1 MPGLRDLRRLAAA
14 LTTCLL
20 ALAAAAAFAASSRPV
35 DVRDTVGV
43 IERARGEVRI
53 ERNGAVIDDVAAGQT
68 ITRRDHVSTGAGSRV
83 QLAFKDGSRV
93 AIGENAMLVIADF
106 LREEGRRSGALILDL
121 VRGAMRLVASKP
133 KEAPDKRVEVRTAAA
148 TISSQGVDLWSGL
161 VGGKRAVL
169 VIKGKVDVRNDA
181 GLVMLDRK
189 RFGTLVSDRLS
200 PPEKP
205 TIWPAH
211 RARESLTTVAIK

>member
-1 MPGLRDLRRLAAA
+1 MPGLPHLSRLAAVFTA
-14 LTTCLL
+14 GLL
-20 ALAAAAAFAASSRPV
+20 AIATVAAFADSTRPV
-35 DVRDTVGV
+35 DIRDTVGV
-43 IERARGEVRI
+43 VERAHGEVRI
-53 ERNGAVIDDVAAGQT
+53 ERNGALVGNVVAGQT
-68 ITRRDHVSTGAGSRV
+68 ITRRDHVSTGPGSRV
-83 QLAFKDGSRV
+83 LLTFNDGSRI
-93 AIGENAMLVIADF
+93 AIGENALLVIADY

-121 VRGAMRLVASKP
+121 VRGAIRLVAAKP
-133 KEAPDKRVEVRTAAA
+133 KEAPDKRIEVRTAAA

-161 VGGKRAVL
+161 VGDKRAVL

-189 RFGTLVSDRLS
+189 RFGTLISHRLS

-205 TIWPAH
+205 TIWPSH